1 MVLWWRCLPQAALA
15 DLRSAAE
22 TGAMGQRVQE
32 QRVQEHSVTAA
43 GGEIQPHVPAAE
55 GQVQGHGQGEET
67 GHPDICF
74 CVFT

>member
-1 MVLWWRCLPQAALA
+1 
-15 DLRSAAE
+15 
-22 TGAMGQRVQE
+22 MGQRVQE